1 MLGIY
6 FADTA
11 AEACD
16 WMKQRYMSCT
26 KEASSKIR
34 VTGTIFRDV
43 EDLILAPESVHVLWS
58 KVMTPARPRLEAFE
72 KNIDAFFLLAAILSV
87 CFTLRELART
97 DDFDGII
104 ATLAGLALM
113 IEYVLFT
120 SFLMFVLA
128 MMFLFADLYSVS
140 PIIGLL
146 CLAVAIVQT
155 LRSIRHR
162 RITMAWGIMVW
173 LFVYPLLFL
182 IARIAVEVTVASFQ
196 ASFLGLESLVILLEG
211 GSCILLLASLKP
223 CRLRKPSRSIFYSM
237 LLYVELYSG
246 IYICAR
252 EHKDS
257 RASHITVSFA

>member
-1 MLGIY
+1 L
-6 FADTA
+6 T
-11 AEACD
+11 
-16 WMKQRYMSCT
+16 
-26 KEASSKIR
+26 
-34 VTGTIFRDV
+34 
-43 EDLILAPESVHVLWS
+43 LAPESFHVLWS

-113 IEYVLFT
+113 IEYLLFT

-128 MMFLFADLYSVS
+128 MMFSFADLYSVS

-155 LRSIRHR
+155 LRAIRHR

-182 IARIAVEVTVASFQ
+182 IARVAVEVTVASFQ
-196 ASFLGLESLVILLEG
+196 ASFLGWESLVILLEG

-223 CRLRKPSRSIFYSM
+223 CSCWP
-237 LLYVELYSG
+237 VHG
-246 IYICAR
+246 CA
-252 EHKDS
+252 D
-257 RASHITVSFA
+257 